1 MGTDYKLYSLWRTR
15 KVPISNYCQGE
26 SHNNP
31 HSLISKILTEQVN
44 EIENRS
50 INRNSAKNHWAS
62 LMKKFIENLGFPN
75 MWRDQFEHVPPLQIL
90 KKRIRD
96 QFAQHWYS
104 QINNFS
110 KLHYNA
116 QYKSEFKVI
125 ENEKF
130 RKTLTAF
137 RVSAHNLE
145 IERGRY
151 RDENREL
158 RLCNLCNLK
167 QVESEY
173 HFLLICPFYAALR
186 QSYLGCTPW
195 PSMLKFINTMDCS
208 SRNFIMRLS
217 KYVYFAMSRRS
228 DAINGISDS

>member
-1 MGTDYKLYSLWRTR
+1 MTENTRLDVLYIYCFFVARARSSTAETDTASVTFTVTITDVNDNTPTFTAGVFCKA
-15 KVPISNYCQGE
+15 ISSNSTQGE
-26 SHNNP
+26 
-31 HSLISKILTEQVN
+31 
-44 EIENRS
+44 
-50 INRNSAKNHWAS
+50 
-62 LMKKFIENLGFPN
+62 
-75 MWRDQFEHVPPLQIL
+75 
-90 KKRIRD
+90 
-96 QFAQHWYS
+96 

-110 KLHYNA
+110 QLHYYA
-116 QYKSEFKVI
+116 QYKSEFKFEKYLQVI

-137 RVSAHNLE
+137 RVYAHNLE

-151 RDENREL
+151 RDENRER

-186 QSYLGCTPW
+186 QSYLG
-195 PSMLKFINTMDCS
+195 PSMLKFINIMDCS
-208 SRNFIMRLS
+208 SRNFIIRLS